1 MDNELSDKN
10 SNQAEIEELK
20 KNIFS
25 DDWELVKSSS
35 DRLGKIGGTEAVDFL
50 IPLLGL
56 DNPGIRNSAALAL
69 SDIGDNRALDP
80 LLSAIFKKENHN
92 HNQTLVYAL
101 ETLDCSEKL
110 VEIFTILFYESYV
123 GKISAC
129 NILNEQIFLF
139 TEQDLLN
146 IEMMWEDLKKHPE
159 KGIPMNGETM
169 ADIQKLVDGYLSYL
183 KPKE

>member
-1 MDNELSDKN
+1 LPDKN

-25 DDWELVKSSS
+25 GDLELVKSSRK
-35 DRLGKIGGTEAVDFL
+35 RLGEIGGDEVVDFL
-50 IPLLGL
+50 IPMLML
-56 DNPGIRNSAALAL
+56 DDQRIRNSAALTL
-69 SDIGDNRALDP
+69 RDIGDNKALEP
-80 LLSAIFKKENHN
+80 LLAAIFKKENHN

-129 NILNEQIFLF
+129 NILNDQIFSF